1 MRNLNLPIKSLL
13 AGSLLVFAMS
23 SCKLLGIGGK
33 GNTDTKTGA
42 EYATDKD
49 LLGYRPY
56 NEQELPSPPGM
67 VFVQGGRTVLGS
79 YEQDLYG
86 SRDNIERT
94 VTVNSFFM
102 DETEV
107 TNSNWKT
114 YVHHQFNP
122 QDLPLPKN
130 IEVMDP
136 YDDENKPQPAP
147 GSQIAVEPGPNPD
160 LVFKADT
167 TNKRGQ
173 NKSDLVPNDNVWE
186 SQFAFNSVYAKNYYS
201 NPGFNNYPVVG
212 VTWRQVEDYCKWR
225 TDFVNLGLIMEID
238 IEDLPEDF
246 RNKFFRVTQGEE
258 FVLAQGNNNP
268 SFGTPADPYDDSDL
282 RGQQNNQ
289 PVVQNPQQAGIADEQ
304 FITIENFYQWQLLVV
319 EYLNEEAN
327 ETKFIEQG
335 IYLPDFRLP
344 NEAEWEYAA
353 KATIG
358 TVYLDENEE
367 YGRIYPWDGRSTRN
381 PYGKSRGEFLANFK
395 RGRGDYGGIAGGVN
409 NDGDVLPQEVGQKEA
424 NDFNLFNMAGN
435 VSEWVYDTYRPLAFS
450 EMEDMNPVRKSLGD
464 TLDTSDPQSNYGWNS
479 TMTNPNKVGV
489 VRPTGQNNN
498 YRSLVNDRAK
508 VYKGGS
514 WKDVAYWMA
523 PGTRRF
529 LDMDQ
534 ATNTI
539 GFRCAMISI
548 GTSQLDRS
556 NGLFGGK

>member
-1 MRNLNLPIKSLL
+1 MKFLNFPIKTLL
-13 AGSLLVFAMS
+13 ASSLMVFAVS
-23 SCKLLGIGGK
+23 SCSLFGSKSSKI
-33 GNTDTKTGA
+33 DSKTGA
-42 EYATDKD
+42 KYATDSD
-49 LLGYRPY
+49 LVGYRPY
-56 NEQELPSPPGM
+56 SEQLLPSPPGM

-79 YEQDLYG
+79 FEQDLYG
-86 SRDNIERT
+86 SRDNVERT

-107 TNSNWKT
+107 TNANWKS

-122 QDLPLPKN
+122 MDLSLPSN
-130 IEVMDP
+130 VTVLDP
-136 YDDENKPQPAP
+136 YAEENRAQGAGVNLQNTP
-147 GSQIAVEPGPNPD
+147 PGPNPN
-160 LVFKADT
+160 LMFFPEELSI
-167 TNKRGQ
+167 NGQ
-173 NKSDLVPNDNVWE
+173 EKEAIEPDDNVWE

-201 NPGFNNYPVVG
+201 NPGFNEYPVVG

-225 TDFVNLGLIMEID
+225 TDFVNLNLIMDID
-238 IEDLPEDF
+238 IEDLPQEF
-246 RNKFFRVTQGEE
+246 RENFFAITNNGEY
-258 FVLAQGNNNP
+258 VLADGNGTPYQSENP
-268 SFGTPADPYDDSDL
+268 SNGFGAN
-282 RGQQNNQ
+282 QNLQ
-289 PVVQNPQQAGIADEQ
+289 GGVPDEQ
-304 FITIENFYQWQLLVV
+304 SISVQTFFDWQRQVV
-319 EYLNEEAN
+319 DYINQEES
-327 ETKFIEQG
+327 ETQFIEQG
-335 IYLPDFRLP
+335 IYFPNFRLP

-381 PYGKSRGEFLANFK
+381 PYGKDRGEFLANFK

-409 NDGDVLPQEVGQKEA
+409 NDGAVLPEEVGQHEP

-435 VSEWVYDTYRPLAFS
+435 VSEWVYDTYRPLAFT
-450 EMEDMNPVRKSLGD
+450 EFDDMNPQRRSLGD
-464 TLDTSDPQSNYGWNS
+464 EDTSDPQSNYGWNGNS
-479 TMTNPNKVGV
+479 SDPDVAGQI
-489 VRPTGQNNN
+489 RPLDGNGDPQTTG

-529 LDMDQ
+529 LDMDK

-548 GTSQLDRS
+548 GTSQID
-556 NGLFGGK
+556 

>member
-1 MRNLNLPIKSLL
+1 MKFLNLPIKPLL
-13 AGSLLVFAMS
+13 AGSLMVFAVS
-23 SCKLLGIGGK
+23 SCKLLGISGGS
-33 GNTDTKTGA
+33 NVDSKTGA
-42 EYATDKD
+42 EYATESD
-49 LLGYRPY
+49 LMGYRPY
-56 NEQELPSPPGM
+56 SAQELPSPPGM

-107 TNSNWKT
+107 TNSNWT
-114 YVHHQFNP
+114 SYVHHQFHP
-122 QDLPLPKN
+122 MDLVLPSN
-130 IEVMDP
+130 IEVLDP
-136 YDDENKPQPAP
+136 ADDENKAQAQGGNTQNTP
-147 GSQIAVEPGPNPD
+147 PGPNPD
-160 LVFKADT
+160 LVFVPANLSINGQEKAAIEPD
-167 TNKRGQ
+167 
-173 NKSDLVPNDNVWE
+173 DNVWE

-225 TDFVNLGLIMEID
+225 TDFVNLGLIMEMD
-238 IEDLPEDF
+238 IENLPKDF
-246 RNKFFRVTQGEE
+246 KDKFFAVTNGGD
-258 FVLAQGNNNP
+258 FVLADGNGSPFPSEKPAGPGGANPNAQG
-268 SFGTPADPYDDSDL
+268 G
-282 RGQQNNQ
+282 
-289 PVVQNPQQAGIADEQ
+289 VADEQ
-304 FITIENFYQWQLLVV
+304 FISMQTFFDWQKQVIEYINQD
-319 EYLNEEAN
+319 AN

-381 PYGKSRGEFLANFK
+381 PYGKKRGEFLANFK

-409 NDGDVLPQEVGQKEA
+409 NDGAVLPEEVGQHEP

-435 VSEWVYDTYRPLAFS
+435 VSEWVYDTYRPLAFA
-450 EMEDMNPVRKSLGD
+450 EFDDMNPQRRSLGD
-464 TLDTSDPQSNYGWNS
+464 EDFSDPQSNYGWDS
-479 TMTNPNKVGV
+479 SSSNPTAAGQI
-489 VRPTGQNNN
+489 RPLDGNGQPQTTG
-498 YRSLVNDRAK
+498 YRSLINDRAK

-529 LDMDQ
+529 LDMDK

-548 GTSQLDRS
+548 GTNQLDQS
-556 NGLFGGK
+556 NGLFGGR

>member
-1 MRNLNLPIKSLL
+1 MMKKPSLPIKTLMACGL
-13 AGSLLVFAMS
+13 MMVTVT
-23 SCKLLGIGGK
+23 SCKLLGIGGG
-33 GNTDTKTGA
+33 GNTDSKTGA
-42 EYATDKD
+42 EYATESD

-79 YEQDLYG
+79 FEQDLYG
-86 SRDNIERT
+86 SRDNVERT

-107 TNSNWKT
+107 TNANWKS

-122 QDLPLPKN
+122 MDLALPGN
-130 IEVMDP
+130 IAVLDP
-136 YDDENKPQPAP
+136 NEEENKEQ
-147 GSQIAVEPGPNPD
+147 GTGLSNPGPNQNLIFRARD
-160 LVFKADT
+160 RSINGQTKAEIE
-167 TNKRGQ
+167 
-173 NKSDLVPNDNVWE
+173 PNDAVWE
-186 SQFAFNSVYAKNYYS
+186 SQFALNDVYAKNYYS

-225 TDFVNLGLIMEID
+225 TDFVNLQLILEMNPE
-238 IEDLPEDF
+238 ELPEDF
-246 RNKFFRVTQGEE
+246 REE
-258 FVLAQGNNNP
+258 FFAVTDGGEYVLAEGGVAFQNENPNNTAAFSANGGVP
-268 SFGTPADPYDDSDL
+268 
-282 RGQQNNQ
+282 
-289 PVVQNPQQAGIADEQ
+289 DEQ
-304 FITIENFYQWQLLVV
+304 FISIETFFRWQLAVV
-319 EYLNEEAN
+319 DYINIDEN
-327 ETKFIEQG
+327 ETKFIERG

-367 YGRIYPWDGRSTRN
+367 YGRIYPWDGRGTRN
-381 PYGKSRGEFLANFK
+381 PYGKQRGTQLANFK
-395 RGRGDYGGIAGGVN
+395 RGRGDYAGIAGGVN
-409 NDGDVLPQEVGQKEA
+409 NDGSVMPEEVGGREA

-450 EMEDMNPVRKSLGD
+450 EMDDLNPVRKSLGD
-464 TLDTSDPQSNYGWNS
+464 GDQSDPQTNYDWEQAQGD
-479 TMTNPNKVGV
+479 
-489 VRPTGQNNN
+489 PTKKGQIRKDQQGAT

-508 VYKGGS
+508 VFKGGS

-529 LDMDQ
+529 LDMDN
-534 ATNTI
+534 ASNTI

-548 GTSQLDRS
+548 GTQQLDQS
-556 NGLFGGK
+556 NGLFGGR

>member
-1 MRNLNLPIKSLL
+1 MKFLNLSIKSLL
-13 AGSLLVFAMS
+13 LGSLLVFTVS
-23 SCKLLGIGGK
+23 SCKLLGIGG
-33 GNTDTKTGA
+33 GSNTDTKTGA
-42 EYATDKD
+42 KYATESD
-49 LLGYRPY
+49 LMGYRPY
-56 NEQELPSPPGM
+56 NEQELPSPTGM

-79 YEQDLYG
+79 FEQDLYG

-107 TNSNWKT
+107 TNANWKS
-114 YVHHQFNP
+114 YVHHQFYP
-122 QDLPLPKN
+122 MDLALPSN
-130 IEVMDP
+130 IEVLDP
-136 YDDENKPQPAP
+136 DDDDNKPQQQGNIAAP
-147 GSQIAVEPGPNPD
+147 PGPNTD
-160 LVFKADT
+160 LVFSVRPGALSI
-167 TNKRGQ
+167 NGQ
-173 NKSDLVPNDNVWE
+173 TKDKIMPDDDVWE

-201 NPGFNNYPVVG
+201 NPGFNDYPVVG
-212 VTWRQVEDYCKWR
+212 VSWRQVEDYCKWR
-225 TDFVNLGLIMEID
+225 TDYVNLGLIMEMD
-238 IEDLPEDF
+238 IEELPQDF
-246 RNKFFRVTQGEE
+246 REKFFAITNGGD
-258 FVLAQGNNNP
+258 FVLADDG
-268 SFGTPADPYDDSDL
+268 AHYDDSQL
-282 RGQQNNQ
+282 RGQQNQ
-289 PVVQNPQQAGIADEQ
+289 PQPQQQGGIADEQ
-304 FITIENFYQWQLLVV
+304 FISMQTFFDWQKLVV
-319 EYLNEEAN
+319 AYINEDAN

-381 PYGKSRGEFLANFK
+381 PYGKQRGEFLANFK

-409 NDGDVLPQEVGQKEA
+409 NDGSIILEEVGQHEA

-464 TLDTSDPQSNYGWNS
+464 TLDTSDPQANYGWDYNS
-479 TMTNPNKVGV
+479 SNPNANGQ
-489 VRPTGQNNN
+489 VRPQDGNGDPITTG
-498 YRSLVNDRAK
+498 YRSLINDRAK

-529 LDMDQ
+529 LDMDK

-548 GTSQLDRS
+548 GTSQLDQS
-556 NGLFGGK
+556 NGIFGGLFGGK